1 MDANYKQI
9 VEIVDISNDASNNKD
24 LPSNIKINNQ
34 RNKMFVY
41 LLTSKNI
48 PSIPHL

>member
-1 MDANYKQI
+1 MDTKYKQI
-9 VEIVDISNDASNNKD
+9 IEFIDISIDATNNRD